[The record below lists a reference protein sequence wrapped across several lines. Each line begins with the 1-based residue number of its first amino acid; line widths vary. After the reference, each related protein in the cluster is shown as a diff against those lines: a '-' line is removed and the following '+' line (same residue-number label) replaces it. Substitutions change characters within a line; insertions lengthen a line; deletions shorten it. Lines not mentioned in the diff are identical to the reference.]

1 MIKENLQDIRSALR
15 QEAEEAGRDP
25 SQVRLI
31 AVSKT
36 KPIEAVRE
44 AMAAGQ
50 LDFGENRVQELV
62 AKQEELPEVRW
73 HMIGVLQRNKV
84 KYIAPFVHLIHS
96 VSSEK
101 LLVEVNKQA
110 ARFERKID
118 CLLQV
123 NISDEDQKGGMTEA
137 EVEAILAHIGDYP
150 HVRIKGLMG
159 MAEFTHDEEVI
170 DRQFAR
176 LQTAFT
182 SFQKYNGLQVD
193 MQELSMGMSGDYP
206 IAIRRGAT
214 LVRVGSAIF
223 GRR

>member
-1 MIKENLQDIRSALR
+1 MIQENLQDIRSALR

-25 SQVRLI
+25 SEVKLI

-36 KPIEAVRE
+36 KPIDAVRE

-62 AKQEELPEVRW
+62 AKHEEIPNAQW

-84 KYIAPFVHLIHS
+84 KYIAPFIHLIHS

-110 ARFERKID
+110 AKFERKID

-123 NISDEDQKGGMTEA
+123 NISDEEQKGGMTEN
-137 EVEAILAHIGDYP
+137 EVETILANIEEYP
-150 HVRIKGLMG
+150 EVRIKGLMG

-176 LQTAFT
+176 LQTAFDG
-182 SFQKYNGLQVD
+182 FKKHNGPQIE

-214 LVRVGSAIF
+214 LVRIGSAIF